1 MLWLLLILT
10 SHPLVDNSTG
20 KLTEHAKRNGFLD
33 VVAQE
38 HADDMAKRE
47 HQDHNGFFN
56 KDGTGRYAD
65 VKKVID
71 CKEVSE
77 ICAESWEGQDQE
89 AASKDAW
96 KSWKKSKSHW
106 KTANGKASEY
116 GVGMAKGAN
125 GIWYS
130 TIIATW
136 CG

>member
-1 MLWLLLILT
+1 MIWLLLILT

-20 KLTEHAKRNGFLD
+20 DLTKYAERNGFLD
-33 VVAQE
+33 VVAQS
-38 HADDMAKRE
+38 HADDMAARQN
-47 HQDHNGFFN
+47 QDHKGFSE
-56 KDGTGRYAD
+56 RAEE
-65 VKKVID
+65 VKKQID

-77 ICAESWEGQDQE
+77 ICAESWPGQSMQ
-89 AASKDAW
+89 AAAKG
-96 KSWKKSKSHW
+96 SWKDWRKSRSHW

-116 GVGMAKGAN
+116 GVGMALGKN